1 MATDDDITGP
11 MNIGNPKEFTIL
23 ELAQSVIELTNSKS
37 TIEFLPLPEDDPTQ
51 RQPDI
56 SLTKKNTQWAP
67 KIELREGLIST
78 INYFKQL

>member
-23 ELAQSVIELTNSKS
+23 ELAQSVVELTNSKS

-56 SLTKKNTQWAP
+56 SLTKKNTQWMP

>member
-1 MATDDDITGP
+1 

-23 ELAQSVIELTNSKS
+23 ELAQSVVELTNSKS

-56 SLTKKNTQWAP
+56 SLTKKNTQWMP

>member
-1 MATDDDITGP
+1 

-23 ELAQSVIELTNSKS
+23 ELAQSVIDLTNSKS

-56 SLTKKNTQWAP
+56 SLTKKNTQWMP